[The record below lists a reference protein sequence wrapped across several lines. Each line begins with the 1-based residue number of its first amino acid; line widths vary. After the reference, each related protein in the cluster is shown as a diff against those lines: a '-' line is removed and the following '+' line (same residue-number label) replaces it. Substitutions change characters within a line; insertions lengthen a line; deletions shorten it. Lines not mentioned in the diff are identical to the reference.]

1 MQIYNIYAPIAK
13 TGSEP
18 GAISKGCGQS
28 FAKQLEAVEKN
39 QACGRNCSKPDKIH
53 LGTISASQPTVSH
66 LLASHEDFRNECW
79 KIVHCRSNAAKPYTR
94 IPEGTDVYLDP
105 LTKEITWGS
114 ADKDNKTDLFSSQR
128 EVMHYGSSMYF
139 PKQKADLAQGSQEII
154 REAIDAAAA
163 KHNLPKDLIAGVIR
177 AESNFNEN
185 AVSTAGA
192 QGLMQLMPETALE
205 LGVENPFDIRQ
216 NIEAGTRY
224 LRKML
229 DLFDGDIEK
238 ALAAYNAG
246 PGTVKRYNG
255 QVPYAE
261 TQNYVAKVMSYL
273 A

>member
-1 MQIYNIYAPIAK
+1 
-13 TGSEP
+13 
-18 GAISKGCGQS
+18 
-28 FAKQLEAVEKN
+28 
-39 QACGRNCSKPDKIH
+39 
-53 LGTISASQPTVSH
+53 
-66 LLASHEDFRNECW
+66 
-79 KIVHCRSNAAKPYTR
+79 
-94 IPEGTDVYLDP
+94 
-105 LTKEITWGS
+105 
-114 ADKDNKTDLFSSQR
+114 
-128 EVMHYGSSMYF
+128 MYF

-205 LGVENPFDIRQ
+205 LGVENPFDIRE

-224 LRKML
+224 LRKLL

-246 PGTVKRYNG
+246 PGTVMRYNG

>member
-1 MQIYNIYAPIAK
+1 
-13 TGSEP
+13 
-18 GAISKGCGQS
+18 
-28 FAKQLEAVEKN
+28 
-39 QACGRNCSKPDKIH
+39 
-53 LGTISASQPTVSH
+53 
-66 LLASHEDFRNECW
+66 
-79 KIVHCRSNAAKPYTR
+79 
-94 IPEGTDVYLDP
+94 
-105 LTKEITWGS
+105 
-114 ADKDNKTDLFSSQR
+114 
-128 EVMHYGSSMYF
+128 MYF